1 MDGEIDLELY
11 TISIIRLNSALEK
24 LENQEPINEV
34 KSMFCESADDLNR
47 LYEDIIKDLNQDEIN
62 INEYYLFFQNGK
74 QIFPQYIEVLGDID
88 NKELD
93 DEITSLITT
102 FNNFNKI
109 SDAFPQNEMMKW
121 IMI

>member
-11 TISIIRLNSALEK
+11 TLSIIRLNSALEK
-24 LENQEPINEV
+24 LENQDSINEIKKMFS
-34 KSMFCESADDLNR
+34 KSAEDLNR

-74 QIFPQYIEVLGDID
+74 QIFPQYIELLGDID
-88 NKELD
+88 NEELD

-109 SDAFPQNEMMKW
+109 SDAFPQNEMIKW

>member
-11 TISIIRLNSALEK
+11 TLSIIRLNSALEK
-24 LENQEPINEV
+24 LENQDSINEIKKMFS
-34 KSMFCESADDLNR
+34 KSAEDLNI

-74 QIFPQYIEVLGDID
+74 QIFPQYIELLGDID
-88 NKELD
+88 NEELD

-109 SDAFPQNEMMKW
+109 SDAFPQNEMIK
-121 IMI
+121 